1 MRDRARGAHHAFD
14 FLERGVE
21 IQARDGL
28 QQLEATSRATGATVV
43 VAFTELVG
51 VLKPVRAAAEWAGLV
66 ALLENVFANAQ
77 AAQDFGPATMGS
89 AFDVFNASFVLG
101 VVHDELRVDDMLS
114 RG

>member
-1 MRDRARGAHHAFD
+1 MRGRGRGAHHAFD

-28 QQLEATSRATGATVV
+28 QQFEATSCATGATVV

-51 VLKPVRAAAEWAGLV
+51 VLKPVRATTERAGLV
-66 ALLENVFANAQ
+66 ALLENLFANAQ
-77 AAQDFGPATMGS
+77 AAKDFSPATMGS

-101 VVHDELRVDDMLS
+101 VVHVELRVDDMLC